1 MARAL
6 WSGSI
11 AFGLL
16 NVPVKMY
23 AAIADHRLHFTYIH
37 EPDGGSIGYRKYCK
51 AEDEIVDD
59 SEIVKAFEYKGEL
72 IPMRDEDFET
82 AAAESTHKTL
92 DVRDFV
98 DLEAIDP
105 SYFERSYYLAA
116 DKGAERAYALL
127 AQAME
132 ECGKAAIAKFVMRE
146 RQNLACLRSRDGV
159 LICERMHFADE
170 VRPAEDHRPEAEAP
184 SDRELQIARSLIG
197 ELSGDF
203 EPEKYADTYRD
214 ALCEIIESKS
224 AGEAIEPARAE
235 EDKGPTPDLMA
246 ALEASLA
253 DVRGGAGGR
262 AGNGGSASK
271 RPKGGNDGGAGN
283 GDLAG
288 LSKKEL
294 YERAKSADLPGR
306 AEMSKDELVEALSG

>member
-23 AAIADHRLHFTYIH
+23 AAVADHRLHFTYIH

-51 AEDEIVDD
+51 AEDKAVDD

-72 IPMRDEDFET
+72 IPMRDEDFES

-98 DLEAIDP
+98 DLAAIDP

-127 AQAME
+127 ARAME

-170 VRPAEDHRPEAEAP
+170 VRAAAEHEPEAEEP
-184 SDRELQIARSLIG
+184 TERELQIARSLIG

-203 EPEKYADTYRD
+203 EPEKYSDTYRD

-224 AGEAIEPARAE
+224 AGEAIEPARTE
-235 EDKGPTPDLMA
+235 EDKKPTPDLMA

-253 DVRGGAGGR
+253 DVRGASK
-262 AGNGGSASK
+262 GNGGSASK
-271 RPKGGNDGGAGN
+271 GAASN
-283 GDLAG
+283 GDGELAE

-294 YERAKSADLPGR
+294 YDRAKKADVPGR
-306 AEMSKDELVEALSG
+306 AEMSKDELVAALSG

>member
-1 MARAL
+1 MARAI

-51 AEDEIVDD
+51 AEDETVDE

-72 IPMRDEDFET
+72 IPMRDEDFES

-92 DVRDFV
+92 EVRDFV
-98 DLEAIDP
+98 DLAAIDP

-116 DKGAERAYALL
+116 DKGAERAYRLL

-170 VRPAEDHRPEAEAP
+170 VRPAEEHRPEAEAP
-184 SDRELQIARSLIG
+184 TDRELKIARSLIG

-203 EPEKYADTYRD
+203 EPDQYADTYRD

-224 AGEAIEPARAE
+224 AGETIEPAEPE

-253 DVRGGAGGR
+253 DVRGAAGGGS
-262 AGNGGSASK
+262 GNGGSGKKAS
-271 RPKGGNDGGAGN
+271 NGN
-283 GDLAG
+283 GNLGG

-294 YERAKSADLPGR
+294 YERAKKADLPGR
-306 AEMSKDELVEALSG
+306 AEMSKDELVEALSA